1 MGGFSGP
8 GPGDALSLKED
19 CRDAYR
25 TLCPSRLPF
34 PATVYNS
41 AFTALI
47 IPLLPLWSQEGLE
60 YTDCGRLPKE
70 GIPSIRTSPSI
81 QGWLPAAGVTYA
93 PVNNPHSHSER
104 SALAS

>member
-19 CRDAYR
+19 GRGDYQ
-25 TLCPSRLPF
+25 TLSPSRLPF

-41 AFTALI
+41 AVTVLI

-70 GIPSIRTSPSI
+70 GIPSIRTPPSI
-81 QGWLPAAGVTYA
+81 QGWLPAADVTYA
-93 PVNNPHSHSER
+93 PVNNPHPHSER
-104 SALAS
+104 SSLAS